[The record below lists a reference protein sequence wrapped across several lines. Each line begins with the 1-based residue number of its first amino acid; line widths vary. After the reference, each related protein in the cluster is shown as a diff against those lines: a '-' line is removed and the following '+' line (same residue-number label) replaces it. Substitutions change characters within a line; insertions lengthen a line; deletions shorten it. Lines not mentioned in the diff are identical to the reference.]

1 MLFPSLAVS
10 YERTTQ
16 DFENDSAVLMQASY
30 PLWDLNLGKVKEAQ
44 ARMNKQKIKL
54 ETLKKQVG
62 LEVYEALLDSELAD
76 KQVLLQKQ
84 ALDEADELLRQV
96 TSSYEEGKV
105 SFLEFLENLKT
116 INETRLAYFNSLKDY
131 KTKNAELD
139 RVIQSTPIPG
149 DKK

>member
-1 MLFPSLAVS
+1 
-10 YERTTQ
+10 
-16 DFENDSAVLMQASY
+16 MQASY

-96 TSSYEEGKV
+96 TSSYEEG
-105 SFLEFLENLKT
+105 
-116 INETRLAYFNSLKDY
+116 
-131 KTKNAELD
+131 
-139 RVIQSTPIPG
+139 P
-149 DKK
+149 